1 MPIRSP
7 FRSARPVPVEHRS
20 NFIHLYFDI
29 AWFGILAASTTSY
42 TAIYATRQG
51 ANALQLGL
59 LSASPAIVNLVF
71 TLPSGRW
78 LEGQETGR
86 AVFWAAL
93 FHRCFYLLWLLLP
106 VFFSPKGQVW
116 ALLSLTILMS
126 IPGTFLAVGFNALF
140 AEVVPPDWRGH
151 VAGIRNALLSVVFIV
166 ISILCGQILVRLPFP
181 TGYQVVFALGFAGA
195 AMSTVHLWFLAPP
208 MSRQKQPRTG
218 RGLGD
223 LAWPGFPRTV
233 VESLRPGIA
242 LRFLAR
248 RRKALLPSTDILKEP
263 FARLLVVF
271 FAFYLAIYLAVP
283 LFPIHW
289 VNQLHLSDKEIGWG
303 SAIFY
308 VSVFVGSTQL
318 ERLVR
323 WLGNRRVTALGAMFM
338 GFYPAFMAFAQGLDL
353 FLVGSIFGGVGWSL
367 VGGALTNYVLEK
379 TPEDHR
385 PGYLAWYNLT
395 LNAALLLGSLIGPV
409 VAGWVGV
416 TVALFLFACLRF
428 LGALFIWRFE

>member
-1 MPIRSP
+1 MPIRSR
-7 FRSARPVPVEHRS
+7 FRSARPVPAEHRS

-29 AWFGILAASTTSY
+29 AWFGVLAASTTSY
-42 TAIYATRQG
+42 TAVYATRQG

-59 LSASPAIVNLVF
+59 LSASPAIVNLAF
-71 TLPSGRW
+71 TLPAGRW
-78 LEGQETGR
+78 LESQKTDT
-86 AVFWAAL
+86 AVFWAAV

-106 VFFSPKGQVW
+106 AFLSPELQVW
-116 ALLSLTILMS
+116 ALIGLTVLMS
-126 IPGTFLAVGFNALF
+126 IPGTSLAVGFNALF

-166 ISILCGQILVRLPFP
+166 MSILCGQILVRLPFP
-181 TGYQVVFALGFAGA
+181 LGYQVVFALGFLGA

-208 MSRQKQPRTG
+208 ASRLKQPRTG

-223 LAWPGFPRTV
+223 LAWPGSPRTV
-233 VESLRPGIA
+233 VESLRPGVA

-248 RRKALLPSTDILKEP
+248 QQGFGLPSSGILREP
-263 FARLLVVF
+263 FARLVAVF
-271 FAFYLAIYLAVP
+271 FAFYLAIYLSIP
-283 LFPIHW
+283 LFPIRW

-303 SAIFY
+303 TAVFY
-308 VSVFVGSTQL
+308 ASVFVGSTQL

-323 WLGNRRVTALGAMFM
+323 RLGNKRVTAIGAAFM

-353 FLVGSIFGGVGWSL
+353 FLVGSILGGFGWAL

-385 PGYLAWYNLT
+385 PGYLAWYNLA

-416 TVALFLFACLRF
+416 TVALVLFAGLRF
-428 LGALFIWRFE
+428 LGALLIWRCE